1 MVVPPRR
8 EQAQAS
14 SRRPRAFTILELIL
28 CVAVIAV
35 LMAVL
40 LPLLSTAKR
49 GSYAAVCGNN
59 LHQLSV
65 AWLLYV
71 QDNRDRLP
79 QAEFQPE
86 WRYGGV
92 DFLGTDRTPVLA
104 SSRPLNRYVDSHAG
118 ADTDSATHRLF
129 ECPGDSGIALRAAE
143 RGGRSGSS
151 ILPFVTC
158 FETFGTSYRANGLVL
173 DSTKAGIDQFGRPL
187 ALHEIHV
194 PLSRVLLMGDPAWY
208 YATRQ
213 PGKTASGELTNAPT
227 DEANLAASWHGK
239 PDQGNMLAIDGSV
252 RFTDFTK
259 YPNPDFDLSPRP

>member
-1 MVVPPRR
+1 MAPPSQRENAAPPRCP
-8 EQAQAS
+8 
-14 SRRPRAFTILELIL
+14 PRAFTILELIL

-40 LPLLSTAKR
+40 LPLLSNAKR

-79 QAEFQPE
+79 QAQVQPE

-92 DFLGTDRTPVLA
+92 DFLGAERTPVLA
-104 SSRPLNRYVDSHAG
+104 ASRPINRYVDSHA
-118 ADTDSATHRLF
+118 AIEADSATHRLF
-129 ECPGDSGIALRAAE
+129 ECPGDSGISLRAAE
-143 RGGRSGSS
+143 RGGRAGSS
-151 ILPFVTC
+151 ILPFGSC

-173 DSTKAGIDQFGRPL
+173 DSTKAGIDHLSRPL

-208 YATRQ
+208 YATRT
-213 PGKTASGELTNAPT
+213 PGKPASADLANSPV

-239 PDQGNMLAIDGSV
+239 SDHGNMLAIDGSV
-252 RFTDFTK
+252 RFTDFK
-259 YPNPDFDLSPRP
+259 KHPNGDFALSPRP